1 MPNDEF
7 PNMPLMFTTLDHI
20 RSTVGVGSLSFQK
33 VSSALSWGKSETFEL
48 KLHLHSMNFRLI
60 WAFLAGSALHAEDA
74 EQLSHS
80 VCGRCFSKN
89 ALRAMGRTKSRSKRI
104 FDMSTLTS
112 VT

>member
-7 PNMPLMFTTLDHI
+7 PNMPLMFTTLDRI

-74 EQLSHS
+74 EQLSHN

-89 ALRAMGRTKSRSKRI
+89 ALPAMGRTKSRSKRI